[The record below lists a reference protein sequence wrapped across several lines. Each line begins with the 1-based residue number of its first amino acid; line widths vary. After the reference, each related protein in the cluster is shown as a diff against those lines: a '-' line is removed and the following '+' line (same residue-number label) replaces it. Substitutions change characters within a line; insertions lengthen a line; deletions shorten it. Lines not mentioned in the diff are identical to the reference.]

1 MATTIDELRDAL
13 HTDGPPLFYDGG
25 QTLLYSFPHQGQM
38 MAVYIQ
44 LDEEGGYVRF
54 LVPCYLDLSRTAYR
68 TRVMEKLLALNY
80 SFKLLKFGVDPSDGE
95 VTVQINLPLDDSQPM
110 PLQLRRCMFYLTDA
124 AMKERV
130 NLLSLLETGIYPSSE
145 DEGFCASL
153 DQLLPDEEPLDS
165 TQQRLIAASNDAV
178 NAN

>member
-1 MATTIDELRDAL
+1 MATTIQELREALETDAP
-13 HTDGPPLFYDGG
+13 TLFYDGG

-54 LVPCYLDLSRTAYR
+54 LVPWYLNLGRSVHR

-80 SFKLLKFGVDPSDGE
+80 SFKLLKFGMDPSDGE
-95 VTVQINLPLDDSQPM
+95 VSVQINLPLDDSQPM
-110 PLQLRRCMFYLTDA
+110 PLQLRRCMFYLTDG
-124 AMKERV
+124 AMKERS

-145 DEGFCASL
+145 DEGFRASL
-153 DQLLPDEEPLDS
+153 DQLLPDEEPQELDPREKVS
-165 TQQRLIAASNDAV
+165 SSS
-178 NAN
+178 

>member
-1 MATTIDELRDAL
+1 MATTIHELREALETDAP
-13 HTDGPPLFYDGG
+13 TLFYDGG

-68 TRVMEKLLALNY
+68 TRVMEKLLELNY
-80 SFKLLKFGVDPSDGE
+80 RFKLIKFGMDPSDGE

-110 PLQLRRCMFYLTDA
+110 PKQLQRCMFYLTDG
-124 AMKERV
+124 AMHERA
-130 NLLSLLETGIYPSSE
+130 NLLSLIETGIYPSSE

-153 DQLLPDEEPLDS
+153 DQLLPDEEPQD
-165 TQQRLIAASNDAV
+165 TASQERV
-178 NAN
+178 SS